1 MFLLHCLYKIVITAW
16 FWVVAVWTDVAGRHH
31 HLHHLN
37 AFILDRNAIKTT
49 RPPECKTFDDDTN
62 TCFHHHL
69 YNLLPRQGG
78 LSMPHTPAPTILA
91 PPWPRAEQTSSSG
104 FVCYFF
110 FQRRA
115 SIFLPLSSFCCKI
128 VLGRKTLKV
137 AWSYMYSNYWISVLF
152 FFFALASWCSW
163 AQEQCSIGIKRKS
176 FHGWV
181 DEISDSRGDRSVASL
196 VPLDHVNLGLRRD
209 HCGGAVLQLDTS
221 RE

>member
-1 MFLLHCLYKIVITAW
+1 MWKHVVFSTMTRIGQVGRLLYKYFTKFQHHYFSDPPVNIWAEATFPSILHLMFLLHCLYKIVITAW
-16 FWVVAVWTDVAGRHH
+16 FWIVAVWMDVAGRHH

-37 AFILDRNAIKTT
+37 VFTLDRNAIKTT

-62 TCFHHHL
+62 TFLYHHL

-78 LSMPHTPAPTILA
+78 LSMPHSPAPTVLA

-128 VLGRKTLKV
+128 VLGRKMLKV
-137 AWSYMYSNYWISVLF
+137 AWCYMYSN
-152 FFFALASWCSW
+152 
-163 AQEQCSIGIKRKS
+163 
-176 FHGWV
+176 
-181 DEISDSRGDRSVASL
+181 
-196 VPLDHVNLGLRRD
+196 
-209 HCGGAVLQLDTS
+209 
-221 RE
+221 